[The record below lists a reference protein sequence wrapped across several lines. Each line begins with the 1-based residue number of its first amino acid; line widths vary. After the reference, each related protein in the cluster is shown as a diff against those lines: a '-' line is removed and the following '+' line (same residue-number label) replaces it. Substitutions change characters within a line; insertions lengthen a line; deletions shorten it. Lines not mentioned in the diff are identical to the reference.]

1 MKVEIIAV
9 GTELLMGQVIDSNSA
24 IVAQELLS
32 LGLGVY
38 YRQVV
43 GDNPDRMLEA
53 IQLAGARSDLIILC
67 GGIGPTHDDITKQMI
82 AKYLNVDLI
91 QDQEEVE
98 KIKQYFER
106 TRRPMPENNLRQALM
121 FEKGVKLE
129 NPVGTAAGALYKTKN
144 GQMFAVL
151 PGPPT
156 ELEATLKQSLI
167 PYLSQFVQKDGVI
180 DSVYLNFVNIGES
193 QAAED
198 IEDLIEQQTNP
209 SIAMYAKPE
218 RVQIR
223 LTSNAK
229 SHEEAKELNEQLA
242 KEIIERLPDHFI
254 GTGKDFNFAKEAID
268 LLKEHSLTL
277 SCAESLTG
285 GLFASE
291 IVSQPGASAVF
302 KGGIVSYT
310 SDIKEKLL
318 KVSPQTIKEYSV
330 YSKEVAVEMAKGVQ
344 QRLKTDVSISFT
356 GVAGPEDDKNHP
368 VGEVHYA
375 ILFKDEKA
383 HTGCLHLG
391 HRSRNMIRY
400 LSVQRVLAVFIKLLK
415 QK

>member
-24 IVAQELLS
+24 TIAQELLS

-43 GDNPDRMLEA
+43 GDNPERMFEA
-53 IQLAGARSDLIILC
+53 IQLAGGRSDLIILC
-67 GGIGPTHDDITKQMI
+67 GGIGPTQDDITKQMV

-91 QDQEEVE
+91 HDQEEID
-98 KIKQYFER
+98 KIKRYFEKS
-106 TRRPMPENNLRQALM
+106 RRSMPQNNLRQALM
-121 FEKGVKLE
+121 FKGGVKLE
-129 NPVGTAAGALYKTKN
+129 NPVGTAAGALYKTN
-144 GQMFAVL
+144 NDQMFAVL
-151 PGPPT
+151 PGPPM
-156 ELEATLKQSLI
+156 ELKATLKQSLI
-167 PYLSQFVQKDGVI
+167 PYLLQFVRKNEVI

-193 QAAED
+193 QVAED
-198 IEDLIEQQTNP
+198 IEDLINQQTNP

-229 SHEEAKELNEQLA
+229 NHEEAEKLNEQLA
-242 KEIIERLPDHFI
+242 KEIIKRLSKHFI
-254 GTGKDFNFAKEAID
+254 GRGKEFDFAKEVVT
-268 LLKEHSLTL
+268 LLKERSLTL

-291 IVSQPGASAVF
+291 IVSQSGASTVF
-302 KGGIVSYT
+302 KGGVVSYT
-310 SDIKEKLL
+310 PDIKEQLL
-318 KVSPQTIKEYSV
+318 NVSPQTIKEHSV
-330 YSKEVAVEMAKGVQ
+330 YSQQVAIEMAKGAQ
-344 QRLKTDVSISFT
+344 EQLKTDVSVSFT
-356 GVAGPEDDKNHP
+356 GVAGPDDEKDHP

-375 ILFKDEKA
+375 IAFKNEKA

-400 LSVQRVLAVFIKLLK
+400 LSVQRVLANLIELLR
-415 QK
+415 QR